1 MLCSLNLFVLTIEY
15 FVENLEKFMSKSLEN
30 SFEIVKKLTLG
41 ASFLVSDVKITKE
54 DKNML
59 IQKIDMLFK
68 LVRENLS
75 NQLIKKEE

>member
-1 MLCSLNLFVLTIEY
+1 MNLFVLTIEY

>member
-1 MLCSLNLFVLTIEY
+1 
-15 FVENLEKFMSKSLEN
+15 VENLEKFMSKSLEN

>member
-1 MLCSLNLFVLTIEY
+1 
-15 FVENLEKFMSKSLEN
+15 VENLQKFMSKSLEN

-41 ASFLVSDVKITKE
+41 ASFLVSDVKIKKE

-75 NQLIKKEE
+75 NQLIRK

>member
-15 FVENLEKFMSKSLEN
+15 FVENLQKFMSKSLEN

-41 ASFLVSDVKITKE
+41 ASFLVSDVKIKKE

-75 NQLIKKEE
+75 NQLIRKE

>member
-15 FVENLEKFMSKSLEN
+15 FVENLQKFMSKSLEN
-30 SFEIVKKLTLG
+30 SFEIVNKLTLG

>member
-1 MLCSLNLFVLTIEY
+1 
-15 FVENLEKFMSKSLEN
+15 MSKSLEN

-41 ASFLVSDVKITKE
+41 ASFLVSDVKIKKE

-75 NQLIKKEE
+75 NQLIRK

>member
-15 FVENLEKFMSKSLEN
+15 FVENLQKFMSKSLES

-75 NQLIKKEE
+75 NQLIRKE